1 MGVGACRVRGS
12 LLGLLAVA
20 PVLAGLPSAQV
31 IDRQVPALMAR
42 ENVHGLALAA
52 IDAGQVKYVRTWG
65 HRNVERRLPL
75 ERDTVMYGA
84 SLTKAAFAYYVLM
97 LVDEGRLDLDAT
109 LDQLLPGPLT
119 GYPEFASSALDA
131 RWRLLTPRLLLNH
144 ASGLANFAG
153 VEPDGKLRFH
163 FDPGTRYAYSGAGIN
178 LLQFVIEK
186 KLQIDVGADM
196 QKRLFEPL
204 GMTRTSLRWRD
215 DFAGNLA
222 DGYSLEGKFEA
233 HDRRDNVRAAGSMD
247 TTIADQARLWSAVI
261 RGEGLSASTRKE
273 LSRPQLP
280 ISSAR
285 QFPTLGAEVNAENA
299 RIALAAGLGVVTFR
313 DANGA
318 SWFKGGHNDV
328 TGNMVVCQEATLRCL
343 VLLANDVRAEI
354 IFPEIVTLVLGETK
368 LPWRWDNDTAPT
380 PSIPPPR

>member
-1 MGVGACRVRGS
+1 MRGS
-12 LLGLLAVA
+12 LLGLVALA
-20 PVLAGLPSAQV
+20 PVLAGVPAAKV
-31 IDRQVPALMAR
+31 IDGKVQALMER
-42 ENVHGLALAA
+42 EKVQGLALAV
-52 IDAGQVKYVRTWG
+52 IDSGQVKYVRTWG
-65 HRNVERRLPL
+65 YRNVEQRLPL

-97 LVDEGRLDLDAT
+97 LVDEGRIELDAA
-109 LDQLLPGPLT
+109 LDELLPQPLT
-119 GYPEFASSALDA
+119 EYLEFANSALDS

-144 ASGLANFAG
+144 ASGLGNFAG
-153 VEPDGKLRFH
+153 AETDGKLRFH
-163 FDPGTRYAYSGAGIN
+163 FDPGMRYAYSGAGIN

-186 KLQIDVGADM
+186 KLGVDVGADM

-204 GMTRTSLRWRD
+204 GMTRTSLRWRE

-222 DGYSLEGKFEA
+222 DGYSLDGKFEP

-261 RGEGLSASTRKE
+261 RGDGLSIQARKE

-280 ISSAR
+280 ITSAR
-285 QFPTLGAEVNAENA
+285 QFPTLDTAVNPDNA

-313 DANGA
+313 DAQGA

-328 TGNMVVCQEATLRCL
+328 TGNMVVCQESLRRCV
-343 VLLANDVRAEI
+343 VLLANDVRGEI
-354 IFPEIVTLVLGETK
+354 IFPEIVTSILGETR
-368 LPWRWDNDTAPT
+368 LPWRWDNDT
-380 PSIPPPR
+380 IPARR

>member
-1 MGVGACRVRGS
+1 MGAGACRVWGS
-12 LLGLLAVA
+12 LLGLLAMA
-20 PVLAGLPSAQV
+20 PALGGVPAVRV
-31 IDRQVPALMAR
+31 IDSKVPALMAR
-42 ENVHGLALAA
+42 EKVQGLALAV
-52 IDAGQVKYVRTWG
+52 IDAGHVEYVRTWG
-65 HRNVERRLPL
+65 YRNVAQRLPL
-75 ERDTVMYGA
+75 ETESVMYGA
-84 SLTKAAFAYYVLM
+84 SLTKAAFAYYVLT
-97 LVDEGRLDLDAT
+97 LVDERRLDLDAS
-109 LDQLLPGPLT
+109 LDRLLPRPLLE
-119 GYPEFASSALDA
+119 YPEFANSALDS
-131 RWRLLTPRLLLNH
+131 RWRLLTPRMLLNH
-144 ASGLANFAG
+144 ASGLGNFAG

-186 KLQIDVGADM
+186 KLDIDVGADM
-196 QKRLFEPL
+196 QQRLFEPL

-222 DGYSLEGKFEA
+222 DGYSIEGKFEA

-247 TTIADQARLWSAVI
+247 TTIADQAKLWAAVVRGARL
-261 RGEGLSASTRKE
+261 STQARKE

-280 ISSAR
+280 ITSAH
-285 QFPTLGAEVNAENA
+285 QFPTLTTEVNPDNA

-328 TGNMVVCQEATLRCL
+328 TGNMVVCQDAQLRCV

-354 IFPEIVTLVLGETK
+354 IFPDIVALILGETR
-368 LPWRWDNDTAPT
+368 LPWRWDNDTVPA
-380 PSIPPPR
+380 RR